1 MSLRDASK
9 TDRILAVD
17 DTPDNLFL
25 IQTLLEDD
33 GYEVS
38 LAEDGETAL
47 AQIEQS
53 PPDLV
58 LLDVMMPG
66 LDGYEVTRR
75 IRQNSHLPFIPILL
89 ITAYRRS
96 SVVEGLDAG
105 ANDFIRKPVDVE
117 ELSARVRALLRLKH
131 TVEERLQ
138 AVNS

>member
-1 MSLRDASK
+1 MSLQDAPK
-9 TDRILAVD
+9 ADRILAVD
-17 DTPDNLFL
+17 DTSDNLFL
-25 IQTLLEDD
+25 IQALLEDD

-47 AQIEQS
+47 AQIAQS
-53 PPDLV
+53 PPDLI

-75 IRQNSHLPFIPILL
+75 IRQNVELPFIPILL

-131 TVEERLQ
+131 DVEQ
-138 AVNS
+138 HSS

>member
-1 MSLRDASK
+1 MSLRDTPK

-25 IQTLLEDD
+25 IQALLEDD

-58 LLDVMMPG
+58 LLDAMMPG
-66 LDGYEVTRR
+66 MDGYEVTRR
-75 IRQNSHLPFIPILL
+75 IRQNSQLPFIPILL
-89 ITAYRRS
+89 ITAYPRP

-105 ANDFIRKPVDVE
+105 ANDFIRKPVDFE
-117 ELSARVRALLRLKH
+117 ELSARIRALLRLKH
-131 TVEERLQ
+131 SVEERMQ
-138 AVNS
+138 TVNS

>member
-1 MSLRDASK
+1 MSLRDTPK

-25 IQTLLEDD
+25 IQALLEDD

-58 LLDVMMPG
+58 LLDAMMPG
-66 LDGYEVTRR
+66 MNGYEVTRR
-75 IRQNSHLPFIPILL
+75 IRQNSQLPFIPILL
-89 ITAYRRS
+89 ITAYPRP

-117 ELSARVRALLRLKH
+117 ELSARIRALLRLKH
-131 TVEERLQ
+131 SVEERMQ
-138 AVNS
+138 TVNS

>member
-1 MSLRDASK
+1 MSLQDTHKA
-9 TDRILAVD
+9 DRILAVD

-25 IQTLLEDD
+25 MQALLEDD

-38 LAEDGETAL
+38 LAGDGETAL
-47 AQIEQS
+47 AQISQS
-53 PPDLV
+53 PPDLI

-66 LDGYEVTRR
+66 MDGYEVTRR
-75 IRQNSHLPFIPILL
+75 IRQNSELPFIPILL

-131 TVEERLQ
+131 SVEEREQ
-138 AVNS
+138 E